1 MFIYFLLSFP
11 TRERGL
17 KYLSCEGGLLQH
29 SVVPHAGTWIEISFR
44 IELHCRKSS
53 FPTRERGL
61 KWLSVGLKVA
71 VRVVTHMGMQIEITK
86 RKSNGVVYGAF
97 SMRNKIAKTG
107 NHN

>member
-1 MFIYFLLSFP
+1 M
-11 TRERGL
+11 
-17 KYLSCEGGLLQH
+17 KYHCVGTYVDRVA
-29 SVVPHAGTWIEISFR
+29 VVPHAGTWIEIKSVLNDLIMNKSF
-44 IELHCRKSS
+44 S
-53 FPTRERGL
+53 TRERGL

>member
-1 MFIYFLLSFP
+1 MKEVGI
-11 TRERGL
+11 
-17 KYLSCEGGLLQH
+17 
-29 SVVPHAGTWIEISFR
+29 VVPHAGTWIEIMWATQDPVAVWT
-44 IELHCRKSS
+44 S

-71 VRVVTHMGMQIEITK
+71 VRVVPHMGMQIEITK

>member
-1 MFIYFLLSFP
+1 MRLSW
-11 TRERGL
+11 
-17 KYLSCEGGLLQH
+17 SNA
-29 SVVPHAGTWIEISFR
+29 V
-44 IELHCRKSS
+44 S

>member
-1 MFIYFLLSFP
+1 MSASSVLSP
-11 TRERGL
+11 TR
-17 KYLSCEGGLLQH
+17 
-29 SVVPHAGTWIEISFR
+29 VVPHAGTWIEIIVLLAPLSG
-44 IELHCRKSS
+44 LQS

-71 VRVVTHMGMQIEITK
+71 VRVVPHMGMQIEITK

>member
-1 MFIYFLLSFP
+1 MDN
-11 TRERGL
+11 
-17 KYLSCEGGLLQH
+17 
-29 SVVPHAGTWIEISFR
+29 VVPHAGTWIEITLTIKGGFADAVVPHAGTW
-44 IELHCRKSS
+44 IEIGIPDSEIMTPLS

-71 VRVVTHMGMQIEITK
+71 VRVVPHMGMQIEITK